1 MPAKIGGMSSIIRA
15 AKSLLIVAGAAAV
28 FLVTVRAQSGAA
40 SVPSPGVAP
49 SEANHFIET
58 PKGWVQPRTAWG
70 DPDLTGVWPIAH
82 GLNLVRSCPRAGGPG
97 RGGPAPTADRKST
110 RLNSSHLGISYAVFC
125 LKKKNNNKLTPR

>member
-1 MPAKIGGMSSIIRA
+1 MSSIFRA
-15 AKSLLIVAGAAAV
+15 AKSSLILGAAAAV
-28 FLVTVRAQSGAA
+28 FAVTVRAQ
-40 SVPSPGVAP
+40 SPGVAP

-58 PKGWVQPRTAWG
+58 PKGWVHPKTAWG

-97 RGGPAPTADRKST
+97 RGGPAPAADRKST